1 MRAYKIRVLL
11 HSNFRPQGGILVS
24 TSQEMRICHSGLG
37 QKNTRIERTHPY
49 ADLELFYRGVSLA
62 KIKLYPTV
70 PISCDGKIW
79 IEAYSP
85 CQEERSLLHFS
96 SEEGEDVASCCQHR
110 GIAFITFK
118 GPPCQSSSFS
128 HIFST

>member
-1 MRAYKIRVLL
+1 
-11 HSNFRPQGGILVS
+11 
-24 TSQEMRICHSGLG
+24 MRICRSGLG

-70 PISCDGKIW
+70 PMSCDSEIW
-79 IEAYSP
+79 IEAYSL
-85 CQEERSLLHFS
+85 CQEERSFLHFS

-110 GIAFITFK
+110 RIAFIKFK
-118 GPPCQSSSFS
+118 GPSCQSPSLS
-128 HIFST
+128 HILSTHTAPEKRPLAKPISPMGKTSSELA